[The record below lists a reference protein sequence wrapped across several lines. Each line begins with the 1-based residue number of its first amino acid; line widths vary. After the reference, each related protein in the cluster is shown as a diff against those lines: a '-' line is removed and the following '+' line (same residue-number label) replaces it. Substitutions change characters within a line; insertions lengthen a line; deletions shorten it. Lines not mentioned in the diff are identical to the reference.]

1 MVLDTHQ
8 LGGFHFMLYTDY
20 TQKILNLQGV
30 LVKNVTHSHFFTM
43 IDIEMPVSTH
53 TCPCCGTHTSYIHD
67 YRRQLIRDIPA
78 FGQPIILNYRRRRYR
93 CPHCGKCFSEQH
105 PFVPRYHRMTSRL
118 VAHIINQLRCE
129 CSFTSVAKSVNLSV
143 STVIRVFDILS
154 FPRPKKLP
162 HVFAIDEF
170 KGNTGNIKYQCII
183 TDPASKRVLDILPDR
198 SQQQLIDYLKQWD
211 SKSRK
216 RVRYFVS
223 DMWQQYTDIASAFFK
238 NATQI
243 IDRYH
248 FIRQILWAFDNVRK
262 RVQKLYGDRNRKLF
276 KHSKRL
282 LIKRSSKL
290 KDYEAERINA
300 MMYISDE
307 LRQAYYLKEAFYT
320 VIDAQSREEAKKL
333 MADWILSAQNSGIPE
348 YTSCSNTLINWQTGI
363 LNSFDVPYSN
373 GFTEGCNNKIKV
385 IKRNAYGYRNFER
398 FRKRILHAFSY
409 KNDLALQGH

>member
-1 MVLDTHQ
+1 MV
-8 LGGFHFMLYTDY
+8 
-20 TQKILNLQGV
+20 
-30 LVKNVTHSHFFTM
+30 
-43 IDIEMPVSTH
+43 
-53 TCPCCGTHTSYIHD
+53 
-67 YRRQLIRDIPA
+67 
-78 FGQPIILNYRRRRYR
+78 
-93 CPHCGKCFSEQH
+93 
-105 PFVPRYHRMTSRL
+105 
-118 VAHIINQLRCE
+118 
-129 CSFTSVAKSVNLSV
+129 
-143 STVIRVFDILS
+143 
-154 FPRPKKLP
+154 
-162 HVFAIDEF
+162 IDEF

-248 FIRQILWAFDNVRK
+248 FIRQIIWAFDNVRK
-262 RVQKLYGDRNRKLF
+262 RIQKLYGDRNRKLF

-290 KDYEAERINA
+290 KDYEKERINA

-348 YTSCSNTLINWQTGI
+348 YTSCSHTLINWQIGI

-409 KNDLALQGH
+409 KNDLALQGQ